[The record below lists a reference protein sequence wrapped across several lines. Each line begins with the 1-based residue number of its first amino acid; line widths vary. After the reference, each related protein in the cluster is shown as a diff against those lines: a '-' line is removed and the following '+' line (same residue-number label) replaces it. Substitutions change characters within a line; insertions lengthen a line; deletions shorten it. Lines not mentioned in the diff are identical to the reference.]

1 MAASPIEHLSK
12 HMAKHMTWLYT
23 DELLWDGIRMSF
35 TSLSPLKFNICLLV
49 FPITF
54 HWNFKK
60 PKQDKANQAKKKA
73 NPKPQHPASD
83 E

>member
-1 MAASPIEHLSK
+1 
-12 HMAKHMTWLYT
+12 
-23 DELLWDGIRMSF
+23 MSF
-35 TSLSPLKFNICLLV
+35 TSLSPLKFNICFLV

-54 HWNFKK
+54 YWNFKK